1 MANNQKLEISGLDF
15 DTIKDNMKTF
25 MKNQDQFLDYDFEG
39 SGINTLLDVLAY
51 NTHYLGFHA
60 NMLANEMFID
70 SAALRSSV
78 VSHAKTLGYETRSV
92 RAPMA
97 KVNVTLNDITLPSA
111 TMNAGQVFTTTIDN
125 VAYQFVTTSAFTSPQ
140 LGNGIFFNDIP
151 IYEGTYIT
159 TRYTVDSTNVNQRFV
174 LNNNKADTTTLTVQV
189 QNSESDSTTVTY
201 TKATDITQLTGSSA
215 VYFLQEVE
223 DGNFQV
229 YFGDGVV
236 SKKVNDGNIIIL
248 KYVVTNITEGNGAI
262 AFTNSGAINTVV
274 NVTTTT
280 VAAASGGSPSESI
293 QSIKLSAPLDYAS
306 QGRCVTEDD
315 YKVFVQ
321 KLYPNATA
329 VQVFGG
335 ENGSFDPSLGVV
347 PTAEYGKVFI
357 SVRNNLGTNLTNAEK
372 TNLVSGLRKFTV
384 ASITPVIVDPD
395 FLYIF
400 LTADFK
406 FNSNLTVKTKDT
418 LITEVTKTITDFNTS
433 ELIKFDVVLRHSKL
447 LGAIDATDPSITS
460 SSVIPRIAKYFTPT
474 TGTSNSYNIY
484 FNNSIQNPHD
494 GHNSGGGGV
503 MSSTGFYVSGEFNTN
518 EQFFDDDGRGNIRL
532 YYFTGVTRNYT
543 DITAGTVNY
552 KTGKVSINAL
562 NILSISNIDG
572 AASTRI
578 RIVALPN
585 SNDIVAVRNQILEI
599 DVTNTKIL
607 GGIDT
612 VAVGDESGAVTFDAT
627 PSTVDPTGTSY

>member
-15 DTIKDNMKTF
+15 DTIKQNMKTF

-39 SGINTLLDVLAY
+39 SGINSLLDVLAY

-70 SAALRSSV
+70 SAVLRSSV

-97 KVNVTLNDITLPSA
+97 KVNVTLNDIALPNA

-125 VAYQFVTTSAFTSPQ
+125 VAYQFVTTSAFTSSQ
-140 LGNGIFFNDIP
+140 LGNGIFFNNIP
-151 IYEGTYIT
+151 IYEGTYVT
-159 TRYTVDSTNVNQRFV
+159 TRYTVDSTNVTQRYL
-174 LNNNKADTTTLTVQV
+174 LNSNKADTTTLSVQV

-201 TKATDITQLTGSSA
+201 TKATDITQLTGNST

-223 DGNFQV
+223 DGNFEI

-248 KYVVTNITEGNGAI
+248 KYVVTNVTEANGSI
-262 AFTNSGAINTVV
+262 GFTNSGAINTVI
-274 NVTTTT
+274 NVTTSTIAGAT
-280 VAAASGGSPSESI
+280 GGSEAESI

-335 ENGSFDPSLGVV
+335 ENGSFDSSLGVV
-347 PTAEYGKVFI
+347 ATAEYGKVFI

-372 TNLVSGLRKFTV
+372 TNLVSGLGKFTV

-400 LTADFK
+400 LTANFK
-406 FNSNLTVKTKDT
+406 FDSNLTVKTKDT
-418 LITEVTKTITDFNTS
+418 LVSEVSKTISDFNTN
-433 ELIKFDVVLRHSKL
+433 ELVKFDVVLRHSKL
-447 LGAIDATDPSITS
+447 LRAIDITDSSITS
-460 SSVIPRIAKYFTPT
+460 SSVTPRLAKYFTPD
-474 TGTSNSYNIY
+474 TGNINSYNIY
-484 FNNSIQNPHD
+484 FNNTIYNPHA
-494 GHNSGGGGV
+494 GHNGGNGGV
-503 MSSTGFYVSGEFNTN
+503 VTSTGFYVSGSFATQQ
-518 EQFFDDDGRGNIRL
+518 QFLDDDGSGNIRL
-532 YYFTGVTRNYT
+532 YYLTGATRNYT
-543 DITAGTVNY
+543 NETAGTINY
-552 KTGKVSINAL
+552 TTGAISINSL
-562 NILSISNIDG
+562 NILSISNVDG
-572 AASTRI
+572 TSSTRI
-578 RIVALPN
+578 RIIVIPN

-599 DVTNTKIL
+599 DTVNTKII
-607 GGIDT
+607 GGVDT
-612 VAVGDESGAVTFDAT
+612 IAVGDEGGAASFAAT
-627 PSTVDPTGTSY
+627 SSSVDPTGTSY

>member
-15 DTIKDNMKTF
+15 DTIKQNMKTF

-39 SGINTLLDVLAY
+39 SGINSLLDVLAY

-70 SAALRSSV
+70 SAVLRSSV

-97 KVNVTLNDITLPSA
+97 KVNVTLNDITLPNA

-125 VAYQFVTTSAFTSPQ
+125 VAYQFVTTSAFTSSQ
-140 LGNGIFFNDIP
+140 LGNGIFFNNIP
-151 IYEGTYIT
+151 IYEGTFVT
-159 TRYTVDSTNVNQRFV
+159 TRYTVDSTNVTQRYL
-174 LNNNKADTTTLTVQV
+174 LNSNKADTTTLSVQV
-189 QNSESDSTTVTY
+189 QNSESDSTIVTY
-201 TKATDITQLTGSSA
+201 TKATDITQLTGNST

-223 DGNFQV
+223 DGKFEI

-248 KYVVTNITEGNGAI
+248 KYVVTNVTEANGSI
-262 AFTNSGAINTVV
+262 GFTNSGAINTVI
-274 NVTTTT
+274 NVTTST
-280 VAAASGGSPSESI
+280 VAPATGGSEAESI

-335 ENGSFDPSLGVV
+335 ENGSFDSSLGVV
-347 PTAEYGKVFI
+347 ATAEYGKVFI

-372 TNLVSGLRKFTV
+372 TNLVSGLGKFTV
-384 ASITPVIVDPD
+384 ASITPVVVDPD

-400 LTADFK
+400 LTANFK
-406 FNSNLTVKTKDT
+406 FDSNLTVKTKDT
-418 LITEVTKTITDFNTS
+418 LVSEVSKTISDFNTN
-433 ELIKFDVVLRHSKL
+433 ELVKFDVVLRHSKL
-447 LGAIDATDPSITS
+447 LRAIDITDSSITS
-460 SSVIPRIAKYFTPT
+460 SSVTPRLAKYFTPD
-474 TGTSNSYNIY
+474 TGNINSYNIY
-484 FNNSIQNPHD
+484 FNNTIYNPHA
-494 GHNSGGGGV
+494 GHNGGNGGV
-503 MSSTGFYVSGEFNTN
+503 VTSTGFYVSGSFATQQ
-518 EQFFDDDGRGNIRL
+518 QFLDDDGSGNIRL
-532 YYFTGVTRNYT
+532 YYLTGATRNYT
-543 DITAGTVNY
+543 NETAGTINY
-552 KTGKVSINAL
+552 TTGAVSINSL
-562 NILSISNIDG
+562 NILSISNVDG
-572 AASTRI
+572 TSSTRI
-578 RIVALPN
+578 RIVVIPN

-599 DVTNTKIL
+599 DTVNTKIV

-612 VAVGDESGAVTFDAT
+612 IAVGDEGGAATFAAT
-627 PSTVDPTGTSY
+627 SSSVDPTGTSY